1 MGAELTHNTTQTQLG
16 EQVEWAKLVASSDII
31 PDSYKGKPA
40 NILIAT
46 GFGAS
51 MGLSQAESLYRIS
64 VIKGKPT
71 MSAELIAAQV
81 RKAGHKLRIVKDEE
95 HTSVTATIVRSDDPD
110 YPISVTRDMEWA
122 HRMGLDKPSKSGKPS
137 NYQTQPMTMLTW
149 RAITAVAREA
159 APEALF
165 GVAYTPDEMHDMDD
179 VTVSPQREETP
190 TPIAEPV
197 QGEVMEPMARYRDRQ
212 EVSGLLV
219 RGGVTTP
226 EQASEAFKYLL
237 SRDISSTKQLTREEA
252 ERLLSDPER
261 VINLVTELLN
271 PQTESETTPE
281 PAVTQSTLDDG
292 FATDEEKQ

>member
-110 YPISVTRDMEWA
+110 YPISVTRDITWA
-122 HRMGLDKPSKSGKPS
+122 KSMGLANNQ
-137 NYQTQPMTMLTW
+137 NYQRQAMTMLTW

-179 VTVSPQREETP
+179 VTVAPQREETP

-212 EVSGLLV
+212 EVSSLLV

>member
-95 HTSVTATIVRSDDPD
+95 HTSVTATIVRIDDPD
-110 YPISVTRDMEWA
+110 YPISVTRDITWA
-122 HRMGLDKPSKSGKPS
+122 KSMGLANNQ
-137 NYQTQPMTMLTW
+137 NYQRQAMTMLTW

-179 VTVSPQREETP
+179 VTVAPQREETP

-212 EVSGLLV
+212 EVSSLLV

-261 VINLVTELLN
+261 DINLVTELLN

>member
-1 MGAELTHNTTQTQLG
+1 MGAELTHPTTQTQLG

-110 YPISVTRDMEWA
+110 YPISVTRDITWA
-122 HRMGLDKPSKSGKPS
+122 KSMGLANNQ
-137 NYQTQPMTMLTW
+137 NYQRQAMTMLTW

-197 QGEVMEPMARYRDRQ
+197 QGEVMEPMAGYRVRQ

-226 EQASEAFKYLL
+226 EQASKAFKYLL

>member
-110 YPISVTRDMEWA
+110 YPISVTRDITWA
-122 HRMGLDKPSKSGKPS
+122 KSMGLANNQ
-137 NYQTQPMTMLTW
+137 NYQRQAMTMLTW

-179 VTVSPQREETP
+179 VTVAPQREETP

-212 EVSGLLV
+212 EVSSLLV
-219 RGGVTTP
+219 RGGVATP